1 MEDNGSTWNL
11 STVNRQGGLSSTFGQ
26 KTKED
31 ETRRKKSVSQ
41 STVRWKKNEL
51 DGNVFI
57 RVGEGFY

>member
-31 ETRRKKSVSQ
+31 ETRRKRVSVS
-41 STVRWKKNEL
+41 R
-51 DGNVFI
+51 
-57 RVGEGFY
+57 R